1 MEVLKDVGEAITT
14 IPDDFKPH
22 RQVKRVYDQR
32 KAMITSGE
40 GIDWGM
46 AEALAFG
53 TLLIEGVPHSRVRSR
68 TASTAR
74 TAFICRPVCI
84 SLDIQG
90 HCVSVRPCQLLL

>member
-40 GIDWGM
+40 GVDWAM

-53 TLLIEGVPHSRVRSR
+53 TLLIEGAVPPLS
-68 TASTAR
+68 
-74 TAFICRPVCI
+74 
-84 SLDIQG
+84 
-90 HCVSVRPCQLLL
+90 